1 MPRAVL
7 DEQWLHSIGYAIV
20 NGEVQHSTPV
30 AVRMRIVP
38 PTPHDREEQEQR
50 ALIRWVETIAL
61 SREPR
66 LAWLYH
72 VPNGGKRGKAAAGRL
87 KAMGTR
93 AGVPDLHLPV
103 ASRGYHGTWLE
114 LKAPGK
120 HPSPVQQHWLKG
132 LAAQGQHVGVY
143 TTWLTAAQHLC
154 WYLERDDLATGLQPE
169 GL

>member
-1 MPRAVL
+1 MPRVL

-20 NGEVQHSTPV
+20 NGEVQRDTPV

-38 PTPHDREEQEQR
+38 PPPHDLEEQEQR
-50 ALIRWVETIAL
+50 ALLRWVETVAIPQ
-61 SREPR
+61 EPR

-87 KAMGTR
+87 KAMGAR

-120 HPSPVQQHWLKG
+120 YPSPAQQHWLKG
-132 LAAQGQHVGVY
+132 LAAEGHHVGVY
-143 TTWLTAAQHLC
+143 TTWVAAAQHLC
-154 WYLERDDLATGLQPE
+154 WYLERDDLAGMLNE
-169 GL
+169 KLR